1 MLPFAVG
8 SFVGANSASG
18 QGHRLSCRHVK
29 RLLQTVTALLVAK
42 MDTGLYT
49 DILGFQE
56 IEKPDALKPNG
67 GMWYDLGGVQ
77 LHTGV
82 EEMAGDNSKRHP
94 AFEIDDVD
102 RVRRYLERRGVVT
115 QDEIPIP
122 GVKRFSLF
130 DPFGNRIELLERKRE
145 ASRR

>member
-1 MLPFAVG
+1 MEIK
-8 SFVGANSASG
+8 
-18 QGHRLSCRHVK
+18 VK
-29 RLLQTVTALLVAK
+29 RIDHVQVCIPIGAEDEAREF
-42 MDTGLYT
+42 YT

-67 GMWYDLGGVQ
+67 GLWYDLGGVQ
-77 LHTGV
+77 LHIGV
-82 EEMAGDNSKRHP
+82 EEMDSDKSKRHP

>member
-1 MLPFAVG
+1 MEIK
-8 SFVGANSASG
+8 
-18 QGHRLSCRHVK
+18 VK
-29 RLLQTVTALLVAK
+29 RIDHVQVCIPIGAEDEAR
-42 MDTGLYT
+42 GFYT

-67 GMWYDLGGVQ
+67 GLWYDLGGVQ
-77 LHTGV
+77 LHIGV
-82 EEMAGDNSKRHP
+82 EEMAGDKSKRHP

-102 RVRRYLERRGVVT
+102 GVRRYLERRGVVT

-145 ASRR
+145 VSRR